1 MNPSRTVTTA
11 AAKHILLVEDDD
23 DIADLLELHL
33 TDEGYRVD
41 VVNDGDEGL
50 DRALECSYDLIVLD
64 IMLPGTDGFDICRR
78 LRQEKC
84 HVPILMVT
92 AKTEEVDK
100 VLGLE
105 LGADDYITK
114 PFSIREV
121 LARVKAIFRRVEVDQ
136 GAQRP
141 DAAILMVTAKTEE
154 VDKVLGLELG
164 ADDYIT
170 KPFSIRE
177 VMARVKAIFRRVEVN
192 QEEPAQANPDTP
204 IEYDGLVIEPAKR
217 KVTVEGDS
225 VDLTSKEYDLLLL
238 FARNPGRAYSRQELL
253 DEVWGYQYSGYS
265 HTVNT
270 HINRLRNKIEPNPS
284 SPRYVKTVWGVGYRF
299 AEREELEASDAS

>member
-1 MNPSRTVTTA
+1 MRAQFRQQRDALSNEPSRSLVTTA
-11 AAKHILLVEDDD
+11 ADKHILLVEDDP
-23 DIADLLELHL
+23 DIANLLELHL
-33 TDEGYRVD
+33 TDGGHRVD
-41 VVNDGDEGL
+41 VVDDGDEGL
-50 DRALECSYDLIVLD
+50 ERALACSYDLIILD

-84 HVPILMVT
+84 HTPILMVT

-136 GAQRP
+136 EAPTDSGDEA
-141 DAAILMVTAKTEE
+141 
-154 VDKVLGLELG
+154 
-164 ADDYIT
+164 
-170 KPFSIRE
+170 
-177 VMARVKAIFRRVEVN
+177 
-192 QEEPAQANPDTP
+192 P
-204 IEYDGLVIEPAKR
+204 IEYDGLVIDPTKH
-217 KVTVEGDS
+217 KVIVEGDS

-270 HINRLRNKIEPNPS
+270 HINRLRNKIEPDPS
-284 SPRYVKTVWGVGYRF
+284 TPRFVKTVWGVGYRF
-299 AEREELEASDAS
+299 VEREELEGSDA

>member
-1 MNPSRTVTTA
+1 MTA
-11 AAKHILLVEDDD
+11 VADKHILLVEDDD

-41 VVNDGDEGL
+41 PVDDGDEGL
-50 DRALECSYDLIVLD
+50 KRALDCSYDLIILD

-84 HVPILMVT
+84 HIPVLMIT

-121 LARVKAIFRRVEVDQ
+121 LARVRAIFRRVAVDQ
-136 GAQRP
+136 GPQGR
-141 DAAILMVTAKTEE
+141 
-154 VDKVLGLELG
+154 DKDE
-164 ADDYIT
+164 
-170 KPFSIRE
+170 
-177 VMARVKAIFRRVEVN
+177 
-192 QEEPAQANPDTP
+192 TP
-204 IEYDGLVIEPAKR
+204 IEFDSLVIEPKKR
-217 KVTVEGDS
+217 KVSVNGEA
-225 VDLTSKEYDLLLL
+225 VDLTSKEYELLLL
-238 FARNPGRAYSRQELL
+238 FARHPGRAYSRDELL

-270 HINRLRNKIEPNPS
+270 HINRLRNKIEADPS
-284 SPRYVKTVWGVGYRF
+284 SPQYVKTVWGVGYRF
-299 AEREELEASDAS
+299 AEREELTPNEA

>member
-1 MNPSRTVTTA
+1 
-11 AAKHILLVEDDD
+11 
-23 DIADLLELHL
+23 
-33 TDEGYRVD
+33 
-41 VVNDGDEGL
+41 
-50 DRALECSYDLIVLD
+50 
-64 IMLPGTDGFDICRR
+64 
-78 LRQEKC
+78 
-84 HVPILMVT
+84 MVT

-141 DAAILMVTAKTEE
+141 DAADA
-154 VDKVLGLELG
+154 
-164 ADDYIT
+164 
-170 KPFSIRE
+170 
-177 VMARVKAIFRRVEVN
+177 
-192 QEEPAQANPDTP
+192 P
-204 IEYDGLVIEPAKR
+204 IEFDGLRIEPAKR
-217 KVTVEGDS
+217 KVTAGGEA

-270 HINRLRNKIEPNPS
+270 HINRLRNKIEPDPS

-299 AEREELEASDAS
+299 AEPEELAA

>member
-1 MNPSRTVTTA
+1 MCPLPVELVFSAVSADPQKR
-11 AAKHILLVEDDD
+11 ILLVEDDP
-23 DIADLLELHL
+23 DIADLLKLHL
-33 TDEGYRVD
+33 SDEGHAVD
-41 VVNDGDEGL
+41 VVDDGDEGL
-50 DRALECSYDLIVLD
+50 DRALDCRYDLIILD

-136 GAQRP
+136 GEGP
-141 DAAILMVTAKTEE
+141 EGDA
-154 VDKVLGLELG
+154 
-164 ADDYIT
+164 
-170 KPFSIRE
+170 
-177 VMARVKAIFRRVEVN
+177 
-192 QEEPAQANPDTP
+192 P
-204 IEYDGLVIEPAKR
+204 IEFGDLVIDPEKR
-217 KVTVEGDS
+217 KVIANGES

-238 FARNPGRAYSRQELL
+238 FARNPGRAYDRQELL

-270 HINRLRNKIEPNPS
+270 HINRLRNKIEPDPS
-284 SPRYVKTVWGVGYRF
+284 SPTYVKTVWGVGYRF
-299 AEREELEASDAS
+299 AEPEEVEARDA